1 MNKKVSING
10 TIYDAETGKIL
21 HVERNTNVQSITSRR
36 AIDIHVR
43 PQRSQTLQRRYVS
56 KAKSINGIKACA
68 KPAARTTFP
77 TVQETAPRITAQTQP
92 RAQSHPTI
100 QKHRTVKRTPQAIT
114 HPRVTHFAKATPAHA
129 QVQALTQQ
137 TTPDVAPMRHAM
149 IQAVEQKRQ
158 MNAAEQAR
166 IVLPSHVIKQ
176 QAIESATKQM
186 KPRSE
191 RKEIKQPK
199 KYSKFRQFVSTASVA
214 LAVMLLGAYFTY
226 LNMPALST
234 RVAAAQA
241 GINATYP
248 GYQPAGYTLNGPVAY
263 DKGSVTMKF
272 ASNGSSETF
281 TLAQTKSN
289 WDSSAVLENYVKPT
303 AGRKYSTATINGL
316 TIYTYNSNA
325 AWVNGGILYTVQGS
339 AQLAPDQI
347 ERLAASL

>member
-21 HVERNTNVQSITSRR
+21 RAERSADVQDAMSRR
-36 AIDIHVR
+36 AVDIHAR
-43 PQRSQTLQRRYVS
+43 PQRSQTLQRRYVN
-56 KAKSINGIKACA
+56 KTKSINGIKACV
-68 KPAARTTFP
+68 KPTAHTTP
-77 TVQETAPRITAQTQP
+77 STAPRVAPRITTQP
-92 RAQSHPTI
+92 QVQPRPTI
-100 QKHRTVKRTPQAIT
+100 QKHRAVKRTPQAIT
-114 HPRVTHFAKATPAHA
+114 PRVTHFAKATPARVQTQASA
-129 QVQALTQQ
+129 QQA
-137 TTPDVAPMRHAM
+137 TPDIAPMRHAM
-149 IQAVEQKRQ
+149 VQAVEQKRQ
-158 MNAAEQAR
+158 ANAAEQAR
-166 IVLPSHVIKQ
+166 VVLPSHVIKQ

-272 ASNGSSETF
+272 ASNGSNEAF

-289 WDSSAVLENYVKPT
+289 WDSSAVLENYVKPA

>member
-21 HVERNTNVQSITSRR
+21 RAERSAGVQDATSRR
-36 AIDIHVR
+36 AVDIHAR
-43 PQRSQTLQRRYVS
+43 PQRSQTLQRRYVN
-56 KAKSINGIKACA
+56 KTKSINGIKACA
-68 KPAARTTFP
+68 KPAAHATPSATPR
-77 TVQETAPRITAQTQP
+77 VAPRIAAPPQT
-92 RAQSHPTI
+92 QSHPAI
-100 QKHRTVKRTPQAIT
+100 QKHRAVKRTPQAIT
-114 HPRVTHFAKATPAHA
+114 HPRVTHFVKATPAR
-129 QVQALTQQ
+129 VQTRASARQA
-137 TTPDVAPMRHAM
+137 PDIAPMQHA
-149 IQAVEQKRQ
+149 IVQAVEQKRQ
-158 MNAAEQAR
+158 ANAAEQTR
-166 IVLPSHVIKQ
+166 VVLPSRVIKQ

-289 WDSSAVLENYVKPT
+289 WDSSAVLENYVKPA

>member
-21 HVERNTNVQSITSRR
+21 RAERSAGVQDATSQR
-36 AIDIHVR
+36 AVDIHAR
-43 PQRSQTLQRRYVS
+43 PQRSQTLQRRYVN
-56 KAKSINGIKACA
+56 KTKSINGIKACV
-68 KPAARTTFP
+68 KPAAHATPSTAPR
-77 TVQETAPRITAQTQP
+77 VAPRITTQP
-92 RAQSHPTI
+92 QIQPHPTI
-100 QKHRTVKRTPQAIT
+100 QKHRAVKRTPQAIT
-114 HPRVTHFAKATPAHA
+114 HPRVAHFAKATPARA
-129 QVQALTQQ
+129 QTRASAQQAA
-137 TTPDVAPMRHAM
+137 PDIAPMRHAM
-149 IQAVEQKRQ
+149 VQAVEQKRQ
-158 MNAAEQAR
+158 ANAAEQAR
-166 IVLPSHVIKQ
+166 VVLPSHVIKQ

-289 WDSSAVLENYVKPT
+289 WDSSAVLENYVKPA

>member
-21 HVERNTNVQSITSRR
+21 RAERSADVQDAMSRR
-36 AIDIHVR
+36 AVDIHAR
-43 PQRSQTLQRRYVS
+43 PQRSQTLQRRYVN
-56 KAKSINGIKACA
+56 KTKSINGIKACV
-68 KPAARTTFP
+68 KPTAHTTP
-77 TVQETAPRITAQTQP
+77 STAPRVAPRITTQP
-92 RAQSHPTI
+92 QIQPHPTI

-114 HPRVTHFAKATPAHA
+114 DPRVAHFAKATPARA
-129 QVQALTQQ
+129 QTRAPAQQA
-137 TTPDVAPMRHAM
+137 PDIAPMQHAM
-149 IQAVEQKRQ
+149 VQAVEQKRQ
-158 MNAAEQAR
+158 ANAAEQAR
-166 IVLPSHVIKQ
+166 VALPSHVIKQ

-234 RVAAAQA
+234 RVAAVQA

-263 DKGSVTMKF
+263 DKGSVTMKV

-289 WDSSAVLENYVKPT
+289 WDSSAVLENYVKPA

>member
-21 HVERNTNVQSITSRR
+21 RAERSADVQDATSRR
-36 AIDIHVR
+36 AVDIHAR
-43 PQRSQTLQRRYVS
+43 PQRSQTLQRRYVN
-56 KAKSINGIKACA
+56 KTKSINGIKACA
-68 KPAARTTFP
+68 KPAAHATPSATPR
-77 TVQETAPRITAQTQP
+77 VAPPQTQP
-92 RAQSHPTI
+92 RPTI
-100 QKHRTVKRTPQAIT
+100 QKHRAVKRTPQAIM
-114 HPRVTHFAKATPAHA
+114 HPRVAHFAKATPAHA
-129 QVQALTQQ
+129 QTRASAQQ
-137 TTPDVAPMRHAM
+137 TAPDIAPMQHA
-149 IQAVEQKRQ
+149 IVQAVEQKRQ
-158 MNAAEQAR
+158 ANAAEQAR
-166 IVLPSHVIKQ
+166 VVLPSHVIKQ

-281 TLAQTKSN
+281 TLAQTKSS
-289 WDSSAVLENYVKPT
+289 WDSSAVLENYVKPA

-316 TIYTYNSNA
+316 TIYTYSSNA

>member
-21 HVERNTNVQSITSRR
+21 RAERSADVQDATSRR
-36 AIDIHVR
+36 AVDIHAR
-43 PQRSQTLQRRYVS
+43 PQRSQTLQRRYVN
-56 KAKSINGIKACA
+56 KTKSINGIKACA
-68 KPAARTTFP
+68 KPAAHVTPSATPR
-77 TVQETAPRITAQTQP
+77 VAPRIAAPPHT
-92 RAQSHPTI
+92 QSHPAI
-100 QKHRTVKRTPQAIT
+100 QKHRAV
-114 HPRVTHFAKATPAHA
+114 KATPAHA
-129 QVQALTQQ
+129 QTRVSAQQ
-137 TTPDVAPMRHAM
+137 TAPDIAPMQHTM
-149 IQAVEQKRQ
+149 VQAVEQKRQ
-158 MNAAEQAR
+158 ANAAEQTR
-166 IVLPSHVIKQ
+166 VVLPSRVIKQ

-289 WDSSAVLENYVKPT
+289 WDSSAVLENYVKPA

-316 TIYTYNSNA
+316 TIDTYNSNA